1 MADSSIVGTL
11 LFLLTGLFTYKAFTD
26 KEYLEEN
33 IFDVDKILIDKEYR
47 RILTSGFLHA
57 NWLHFGFNMGTMLS
71 FSYFLEASMGAT
83 NFLLIYFVSLI
94 GGSLLSLYIHRNHA
108 DYRAYGASGA
118 VCGLVLASVVLFPEA
133 RFDIPFSDASIPRWI
148 LAVAFV
154 LVSIFGIK
162 TSWGNIGHDAHLG
175 GGLCG
180 VFLTIIMQPSILAT
194 NWWVVLLIVV
204 PSFAF
209 LILMVKKPEIMMI
222 DNYWGVD
229 FKARKEEHKVKKF
242 QLNKIQLD
250 YLLDKIKR
258 EGLDSLSAKERAAL
272 EKLKDEL

>member
-11 LFLLTGLFTYKAFTD
+11 IFLLTGLFTYKAFTD
-26 KEYLEEN
+26 KAYLEEN
-33 IFDVDKILIDKEYR
+33 IFDVDKILIDREFR

-57 NWLHFGFNMGTMLS
+57 NWYHFGFNMGTMLS

-83 NFLLIYFVSLI
+83 NFLLIYFVSMI
-94 GGSLLSLYIHRNHA
+94 GGSLLSLYVHRNHA

-118 VCGLVLASVVLFPEA
+118 VSGLVLASVVLFPEA
-133 RFDIPFSDASIPRWI
+133 SFSIPFSDMSIPRWI

-180 VFLTIIMQPSILAT
+180 VFLTLIIQPSILET
-194 NWWVVLLIVV
+194 NWWIVLLIVI
-204 PSFAF
+204 PSVAF
-209 LILMVKKPEIMMI
+209 LILMIKKPEIMMI
-222 DNYWGVD
+222 DKYWGVD
-229 FKARKEEHKVKKF
+229 FKEKKKEYKVKKF
-242 QLNKIQLD
+242 QTDSLRLD

-258 EGLDSLSAKERAAL
+258 EGLDSLSKKERAAL